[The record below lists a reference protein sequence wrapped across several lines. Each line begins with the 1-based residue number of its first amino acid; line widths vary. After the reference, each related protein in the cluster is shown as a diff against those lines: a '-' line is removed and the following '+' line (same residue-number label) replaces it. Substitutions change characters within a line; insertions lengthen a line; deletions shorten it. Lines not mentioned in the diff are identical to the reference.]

1 MAKQV
6 GIHQIRGKVDGRSYY
21 RQSGVAEG
29 LSRSINQGLSD
40 RVKNSPEYANTRLN
54 NAEFKRANRLATVAF
69 HSIYPSWRS
78 MYRRF
83 AVALMT
89 KRFLE
94 LVKGGTES
102 WGRRY
107 PKVELGGAFE
117 DVLLHYAKN
126 GEYQG
131 QYGEINK
138 TSILAE
144 VTIGE
149 KTFNQNVPQIT
160 QNLTREVASSMAAQG
175 INGLD
180 IYSRTVYVACN
191 DDVLLAMST
200 PQKVSLGVSADPQWQ
215 PSEEQ
220 FDALDLASKQVI
232 APSPR
237 KIVISDAPNAGVY
250 LVHVIVPYRTIGGVS
265 HELQELATYEIAGF
279 PLKPQA

>member
-40 RVKNSPEYANTRLN
+40 RVKNSAEYANTRLN
-54 NAEFKRANRLATVAF
+54 NAEFKRANRLATLAF
-69 HSIYPSWRS
+69 RSIYPSWRS

-94 LVKGGTES
+94 LVKGGTGS
-102 WGRRY
+102 WGLRY
-107 PKVELGGAFE
+107 PLVELGGAFE

-131 QYGEINK
+131 QFGDISK
-138 TSILAE
+138 KADAAQIQ
-144 VTIGE
+144 IGG
-149 KTFNQNVPQIT
+149 TTYNQNEPGIILS
-160 QNLTREVASSMAAQG
+160 LTREAAASMAAQG
-175 INGLD
+175 INGLN
-180 IYSRTVYVACN
+180 IYSRTVYVAC
-191 DDVLLAMST
+191 DQDVKMAMSI
-200 PQKVSLGVSADPQWQ
+200 PAKVSLGVSASPDWQ
-215 PSEEQ
+215 PSEEEFNS
-220 FDALDLASKQVI
+220 FDLTNAQVI
-232 APSPR
+232 APAPIKSQ
-237 KIVISDAPNAGVY
+237 IAESPNAGVY
-250 LVHVIVPYRTIGGVS
+250 LVLVMVPYRTVNLVN

-279 PLKPQA
+279 PFKAQS

>member
-21 RQSGVAEG
+21 RQAGVADG

-69 HSIYPSWRS
+69 RSIYPSWRS

-83 AVALMT
+83 AVANMT

-94 LVKGGTES
+94 LVKGGTGS
-102 WGRRY
+102 WGLRY
-107 PKVELGGAFE
+107 PLVELGGAFE

-131 QYGEINK
+131 QFGDINK
-138 TSILAE
+138 SSSITE
-144 VTIGE
+144 ISVGGS
-149 KTFNQNVPQIT
+149 TFNQNVPAISQS
-160 QNLTREVASSMAAQG
+160 LTRESASAMAAQG
-175 INGLD
+175 INGLN
-180 IYSRTVYVACN
+180 IYSRSVYVAC
-191 DDVLLAMST
+191 DQDVMMAMSV
-200 PQKVSLGVSADPQWQ
+200 PVKVSLGVSSDPEWV
-215 PSEEQ
+215 PSTEDFE
-220 FDALDLASKQVI
+220 AVDLMDSKVI
-232 APSPR
+232 APTPI
-237 KIVISDAPNAGVY
+237 KTQISAAPNAGVY
-250 LVHVIVPYRTIGGVS
+250 LVHVMVPYRTINGVS

-279 PLKPQA
+279 ALKA